1 MHETKEKPHKI
12 DQHAQNQHDM
22 KTTPQKIQIQPNMQK
37 SKHKMEDHNSWQT
50 QLEVKI
56 EKMKKKPS
64 KPRKQEQK

>member
-1 MHETKEKPHKI
+1 MTHSMSFSLSHIYP
-12 DQHAQNQHDM
+12 
-22 KTTPQKIQIQPNMQK
+22 
-37 SKHKMEDHNSWQT
+37 KMEDHNSWQT